1 MQIIFSRYGDRGR
14 GRPIACPPPGG
25 LPPRGGYP
33 PRGYFDRLS
42 ARGGYVNGPGGYC
55 GGFGEGPDSYGGGG
69 LERPMLPPRG
79 GKLPRGDCSGP
90 KARGDYPPPRNYG
103 GPPARGD
110 DPPPGDYGGRSTPY
124 PAPGGYSR
132 GTGSY
137 KESADDS
144 FSGCARRYEI
154 T

>member
-1 MQIIFSRYGDRGR
+1 MTGVQTCALPIRGDD
-14 GRPIACPPPGG
+14 
-25 LPPRGGYP
+25 PPRS
-33 PRGYFDRLS
+33 D
-42 ARGGYVNGPGGYC
+42 
-55 GGFGEGPDSYGGGG
+55 YGG
-69 LERPMLPPRG
+69 PP
-79 GKLPRGDCSGP
+79 
-90 KARGDYPPPRNYG
+90 ARGDDPPRSDYGGPPARGDDPPRSDYG